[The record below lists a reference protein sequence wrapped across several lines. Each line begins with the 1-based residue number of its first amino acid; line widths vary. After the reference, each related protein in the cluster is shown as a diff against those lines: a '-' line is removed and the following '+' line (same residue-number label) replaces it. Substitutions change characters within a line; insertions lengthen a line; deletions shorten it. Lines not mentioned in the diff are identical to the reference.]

1 MQKCCTIPFSLDSG
15 AKKSVPCPR
24 SDIIKVLAESVV
36 FLRFGDLVASAKS
49 KLAKAHI
56 KNTLQHVKCPT
67 TSILK
72 ALVFSWPAEVRCC
85 RHGLML
91 RWTALGPGIC
101 LSFPVFWC
109 WSMAV
114 LLENWFLIW
123 GLWHACNPLGYSD
136 YYRLLGLH
144 EIPRPFQQVGQK
156 DSRSKR
162 CASEV
167 AISEAPKAVN
177 SAPFPWRSVQQTRR
191 KCKKSQKVTWN
202 VSQCVALF
210 RLYRIDF
217 TCQVHSHGCSDRELQ
232 LGGATQVQNRN
243 TGCALE
249 HISQPDYFAELCRRP
264 A

>member
-36 FLRFGDLVASAKS
+36 FLRFGDLVASTKS

-136 YYRLLGLH
+136 YYWDCMRSRGPFSRLVKRTADQNAALL
-144 EIPRPFQQVGQK
+144 RLRSLKRQK
-156 DSRSKR
+156 
-162 CASEV
+162 
-167 AISEAPKAVN
+167 
-177 SAPFPWRSVQQTRR
+177 
-191 KCKKSQKVTWN
+191 
-202 VSQCVALF
+202 L
-210 RLYRIDF
+210 
-217 TCQVHSHGCSDRELQ
+217 
-232 LGGATQVQNRN
+232 
-243 TGCALE
+243 
-249 HISQPDYFAELCRRP
+249 
-264 A
+264 